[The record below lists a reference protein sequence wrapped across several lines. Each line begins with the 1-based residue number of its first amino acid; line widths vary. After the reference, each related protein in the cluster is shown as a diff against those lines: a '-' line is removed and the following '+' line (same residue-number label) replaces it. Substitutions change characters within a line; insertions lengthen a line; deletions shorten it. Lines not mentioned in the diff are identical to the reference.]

1 MEGTDMRVILSTAAA
16 LVLTASAQAQV
27 VAITGARVHPV
38 SGPVIENGTVIFSS
52 GRITQVG
59 VGLPCPSGAECI
71 NAQGRWVTPGI
82 FNALTTLGVNEVGQ
96 VQATQD
102 ARAAGDRGVAA
113 AFESW
118 LGINP
123 LSPHLQVTRNDGVVV
138 AGVIPG
144 GNFVSGQAAVVDL
157 SNGGVADMLI
167 RAPAA
172 MVADMAS
179 TGANRGQARGE
190 VIGRMDALLTD
201 ARNYRQARSDV
212 ERTATRPTAA
222 PARDLQAL
230 GMVLAGRVPLVLEA
244 DRASD
249 IEAALTMARR
259 HNIQLIIAGAAEAW
273 QVAERLAR
281 ENVPVIVG
289 SLNNSPQ
296 SFSTLGARQDNAA
309 LLKRAGVRVIVAG
322 GADAFN
328 ARNVK
333 YEAGVAVSFGLP
345 WDDALRAITLE
356 PARAFGVDGRVG
368 SLEAGKDATLVIW
381 NGDPLELM
389 TRPTHVFVRGRN
401 VLAPSRQDELMRR
414 YLSLPP
420 NYRP

>member
-1 MEGTDMRVILSTAAA
+1 MSTSLVRLAA
-16 LVLTASAQAQV
+16 LLSIVSAATQAQA
-27 VAITGARVHPV
+27 VAITGARVHTV
-38 SGPVIENGTVIFSS
+38 SGPVIENGTVVFEN

-59 VGLPCPSGAECI
+59 AGLPCPAGAQCI
-71 NAQGRWVTPGI
+71 DGRGRWVTPGI
-82 FNALTTLGVNEVGQ
+82 FNATTTLGVNEVGA

-102 ARAAGDRGVAA
+102 ATARGDRGIAA
-113 AFESW
+113 SFEAW

-123 LSPHLQVTRNDGVVV
+123 VSPLLQVTRNDGVVV
-138 AGVIPG
+138 AGVVPS
-144 GNFVSGQAAVVDL
+144 GNFVSGQSAVIDL
-157 SNGGVADMLI
+157 SIGGLGDMLV

-172 MVADMAS
+172 MVADMAT
-179 TGANRGQARGE
+179 TGENRGQARGE
-190 VIGRMDALLTD
+190 VISRMDALLAD
-201 ARNYRQARSDV
+201 ARNYRSPRSEV

-230 GMVLAGRVPLVLEA
+230 GLVLSRRIPLVLEA

-249 IEAALTMARR
+249 IDAAITMARK
-259 HNIQLIIAGAAEAW
+259 HNIRLIVSGAAEAW
-273 QVAERLAR
+273 RVAERLAL

-289 SLNNSPQ
+289 ALNNAPQ

-309 LLKRAGVRVIVAG
+309 LLRRAGVRVIVAG

-333 YEAGVAVSFGLP
+333 YEAGVAVAFGMP
-345 WDDALRAITLE
+345 WADALESITLA
-356 PARAFGVDGRVG
+356 PARAFGVDDQVG
-368 SLEAGKDATLVIW
+368 SLERGKLATLVIW
-381 NGDPLELM
+381 NGDPLELS

-401 VLAPSRQDELMRR
+401 VLQPSRQDELMRR
-414 YLSLPP
+414 YLTLPP

>member
-1 MEGTDMRVILSTAAA
+1 MRARISIGAAA
-16 LVLTASAQAQV
+16 LCVLCVCAAQAQV
-27 VAITGARVHPV
+27 VAITGARLHPV
-38 SGPVIENGTVIFSS
+38 SGPMIENGTVVFEN

-59 VGLPCPSGAECI
+59 VGLPCPAGAECI

-102 ARAAGDRGVAA
+102 ARAGGERGVAA

-123 LSPHLQVTRNDGVVV
+123 VSPHLQVTRNDGVIV

-157 SNGGVADMLI
+157 SNGVLSDMLI

-172 MVADMAS
+172 MIADMAS
-179 TGANRGQARGE
+179 TGQNRGQARGE
-190 VIGRMDALLTD
+190 VIGRMDALLSD
-201 ARNYRQARSDV
+201 ARNYRPGRTDV
-212 ERTATRPTAA
+212 ERNSTRPSAA
-222 PARDLQAL
+222 TSRDLQAL
-230 GMVLAGRVPLVLEA
+230 GLVLSRRIPLVLEA

-249 IEAALTMARR
+249 IDAAMLLARK
-259 HNIQLIIAGAAEAW
+259 HNIQLIISGAAEGW

-281 ENVPVIVG
+281 DNVPVIVG
-289 SLNNSPQ
+289 SLNNAPN
-296 SFSTLGARQDNAA
+296 SFSSLGARQDNAA
-309 LLKRAGVRVIVAG
+309 LLRRAGVRVIVAG

-345 WDDALRAITLE
+345 WADGLRAITLE

-368 SLEAGKDATLVIW
+368 SLERGKDATLVVW

-401 VLAPSRQDELMRR
+401 VLQPSRQDELMRR
-414 YLSLPP
+414 YLTLPP

>member
-1 MEGTDMRVILSTAAA
+1 MRIAITFALSCVVASAAA
-16 LVLTASAQAQV
+16 GQT
-27 VAITGARVHPV
+27 VAVTGARVYPV
-38 SGPVIENGTVIFSS
+38 SGPVIENGTVIFEN

-59 VGLPCPSGAECI
+59 AGLPCPSGAECI

-96 VQATQD
+96 VQETQD
-102 ARAAGDRGVAA
+102 ARAAGERGVAA
-113 AFESW
+113 SFEAW

-123 LSPHLQVTRNDGVVV
+123 SSPHLQVTRNDGVVV
-138 AGVIPG
+138 AGVVPG
-144 GNFVSGQAAVVDL
+144 ANFVSGQAAVIDL
-157 SNGGVADMLI
+157 STGATVSDMLL

-172 MVADMAS
+172 IVADMAS
-179 TGANRGQARGE
+179 KGENRGQARGE

-201 ARNYRQARSDV
+201 ARNYRPGRGDV
-212 ERTATRPTAA
+212 ERTSTRPTAA

-230 GMVLAGRVPLVLEA
+230 GVVLSRRVPLVLEA

-249 IEAALTMARR
+249 IDAAMTMARK
-259 HNIQLIIAGAAEAW
+259 HNISLIIAGGAEAW

-289 SLNNSPQ
+289 SLNNAPNT
-296 SFSTLGARQDNAA
+296 FSMLGARQDNAA
-309 LLKRAGVRVIVAG
+309 LLRRAGVRVIVAG

-333 YEAGVAVSFGLP
+333 YEAGVAVSFGMS
-345 WDDALRAITLE
+345 WEDALRAITLE
-356 PARAFGVDGRVG
+356 PARAFGVDNRVG
-368 SLEAGKDATLVIW
+368 TLERGKDATLVVW
-381 NGDPLELM
+381 TGDPLELN
-389 TRPTHVFVRGRN
+389 TRPTHVYVRGRN

-414 YLSLPP
+414 YLTLPP

>member
-1 MEGTDMRVILSTAAA
+1 MRIVHVVFTAFVLSSVAG
-16 LVLTASAQAQV
+16 AQT

-38 SGPVIENGTVIFSS
+38 SGPVIENGTVIFEN

-59 VGLPCPSGAECI
+59 AGIACPAGAECI

-82 FNALTTLGVNEVGQ
+82 FNALSTLGVNEVGQ
-96 VQATQD
+96 VEATQD
-102 ARAAGDRGVAA
+102 SRAAGERGVAA

-123 LSPHLQVTRNDGVVV
+123 VSPHLQVTRNDGVVI

-157 SNGGVADMLI
+157 SNGLIADMLI
-167 RAPAA
+167 RAPSAI
-172 MVADMAS
+172 VADMAS
-179 TGANRGQARGE
+179 TGQNRGQARGE
-190 VIGRMDALLTD
+190 VIGRLDALLTD
-201 ARNYRQARSDV
+201 ARNFQAPARDV
-212 ERTATRPTAA
+212 ERNSTRPTGA

-230 GMVLAGRVPLVLEA
+230 RLVLTRRIPLILEA

-249 IEAALTMARR
+249 IDAALLMARK
-259 HNIQLIIAGAAEAW
+259 HNVQLIISGGAEAW
-273 QVAERLAR
+273 QVAERLAQA
-281 ENVPVIVG
+281 NVPVIVG

-296 SFSTLGARQDNAA
+296 SFSSLGARQDNAA
-309 LLKRAGVRVIVAG
+309 ILRRAGVRVIISG

-333 YEAGVAVSFGLP
+333 YETGVAVAFGMP
-345 WDDALRAITLE
+345 WEDGLRAITLE
-356 PARAFGVDGRVG
+356 PALAFGVQDRVG
-368 SLEAGKDATLVIW
+368 SLERGKDATLVVW
-381 NGDPLELM
+381 NGDPLELS

>member
-1 MEGTDMRVILSTAAA
+1 MQSHSIRIALALSLAS
-16 LVLTASAQAQV
+16 VASAQT

-38 SGPVIENGTVIFSS
+38 SGPVIENGTVIFEN
-52 GRITQVG
+52 GRITQIAA
-59 VGLPCPSGAECI
+59 GLPCPAGAQCI
-71 NAQGRWVTPGI
+71 EARGRWVTPGI
-82 FNALTTLGVNEVGQ
+82 FNSLSTLGVNEVGQ
-96 VQATQD
+96 VQETQD
-102 ARAAGDRGVAA
+102 SRAGGDRGVAA
-113 AFESW
+113 SFESW

-123 LSPHLQVTRNDGVVV
+123 LSPHLQVTRNDGVVI

-157 SNGGVADMLI
+157 SNGALSDMLL

-179 TGANRGQARGE
+179 KGENRGQARGE
-190 VIGRMDALLTD
+190 VIGRMDALLSD
-201 ARNYRQARSDV
+201 ARNYRPVRNEV
-212 ERTATRPTAA
+212 ERNSTRPAAA
-222 PARDLQAL
+222 PARELQAL
-230 GMVLAGRVPLVLEA
+230 GLVLSRRIPLIFEA

-249 IEAALTMARR
+249 IDAAITMARKY
-259 HNIQLIIAGAAEAW
+259 NIQLIISGGAEAW

-296 SFSTLGARQDNAA
+296 AFTTLGARQDNAA
-309 LLKRAGVRVIVAG
+309 LLRRAGVRVIMTG
-322 GADAFN
+322 GGEAFN

-345 WDDALRAITLE
+345 WDDGLRAITLE

-368 SLEAGKDATLVIW
+368 SLERGKDATLVVW
-381 NGDPLELM
+381 NGDPLELS

-401 VLAPSRQDELMRR
+401 VLQPSRQDELMRR
-414 YLSLPP
+414 YLTLPP